1 MKLLFFFVIFI
12 DFYYSYQEKNA
23 SATFYFPSICSS
35 CNYTDEE
42 AKLNYELYI
51 TITCPNC
58 EKYPLTDV
66 PLEINF
72 TSPLINQDCGPISQ
86 NVYQKTYSCQVEFNC
101 SAYNIDITAG
111 KMHNKYISFITDNLT
126 TINLSNKKYINTK
139 ETYPLQYIN
148 WRDKKVHYFYFI
160 FNQLVTNNSETKVYI
175 YNNTHKII
183 DLTEYC
189 EIYEDFVVCLPEEKI
204 LGAEHN
210 HPDRRFTYKIKY
222 VDICGEYNPYVS
234 VIILK
239 SNFFNINNILLIFII
254 LIIFI

>member
-58 EKYPLTDV
+58 EKYPLINV

-72 TSPLINQDCGPISQ
+72 SSPFIEEDCGPISQ

-101 SAYNIDITAG
+101 SVSNINITVG
-111 KMHNKYISFITDNLT
+111 EMNNEYISFQKDNLT
-126 TINLSNKKYINTK
+126 SINISHKKYINSMNTF
-139 ETYPLQYIN
+139 PIQYIN
-148 WRDKKVHYFYFI
+148 WRENKIQYFYFF
-160 FNQLVTNNSETKVYI
+160 FNRLVTNNSETKVYI
-175 YNNTHKII
+175 YNNTYKII

-189 EIYEDFVVCLPEEKI
+189 IMDENYVVCVPNEKI

-210 HPDRRFTYKIKY
+210 YPDRRFTYKIKY

-234 VIILK
+234 LVVLK
-239 SNFFNINNILLIFII
+239 SNFFSINNILLIFII
-254 LIIFI
+254 LIFYI